1 MSHISENDRSWA
13 LRDLNAVIRRG
24 ETVGIVGRNGAGKST
39 LLKILAGVC
48 SPTRGR
54 VEVHGRVFP
63 MIELNAGLNKELTG
77 RENVRLLGAIM
88 GLTRRDIQ
96 SRLPEIENFTDL
108 GEWFDRP
115 VRTYSSGMLAR
126 LGFGVAVNVESDI
139 ILVDETFA
147 VGDLKFQNKSLER
160 MKQIQQVGA
169 TLILVSHSLDTL
181 QFMAR
186 RGILMD
192 NGRIVAEG
200 SSLEAIN
207 AYEKL
212 VFCVENEQMEL
223 RARSRISTE
232 EVNIYGAR
240 LYTED
245 GQTINEVT
253 SGRPFGIEVDLHL
266 GRPLQ
271 LPMFSVGMHNDD
283 GVLCKW
289 NISLEDGLSVPG
301 SCGRFLLRAWYPEN
315 NLGNGMY
322 EIHFATRDGASFETL
337 ERIAGLLTF
346 FVKGSEQSKGIV
358 AGRCQWEMI
367 PHKPAS
373 ASSEDIH
380 NHSSNSQRQAA
391 YQ

>member
-1 MSHISENDRSWA
+1 LPLSAAFRNAREFLGTETSASVEGYGRPWA
-13 LRDLNAVIRRG
+13 LRDLNAVVRRG

-54 VEVHGRVFP
+54 VTIHGRVFP

-96 SRLPEIENFTDL
+96 SRLPEIEDFTEL

-160 MKQIQQVGA
+160 MKQIQQGGA
-169 TLILVSHSLDTL
+169 TFVLVSHSLDTL

-192 NGRIVAEG
+192 KGRIVSEG
-200 SSLEAIN
+200 STLEAIN

-212 VFCVENEQMEL
+212 VFSSENEQVEL
-223 RARSRISTE
+223 RARSRISSE
-232 EVNIYGAR
+232 EVTIYGAR
-240 LYTED
+240 IYTEN
-245 GQTINEVT
+245 GQTIHDVT
-253 SGRPFGIEVDLHL
+253 SGNPFGIEVDLRL
-266 GRPLQ
+266 GRL
-271 LPMFSVGMHNDD
+271 LKFPMFSIGLHNHD

-289 NISLEDGLSVPG
+289 NISLEDGLSERG
-301 SCGRFLLRAWYPEN
+301 STGRFLVRAWYPEN
-315 NLGNGMY
+315 YLGNGTY

-346 FVKGSEQSKGIV
+346 DVKGAKQSKGIV
-358 AGRCQWEMI
+358 VGRCRWEMI
-367 PHKPAS
+367 PHQPS
-373 ASSEDIH
+373 CPS
-380 NHSSNSQRQAA
+380 
-391 YQ
+391 